1 MSVLRVTAAVEVMMV
16 EGCLDV
22 ADATAGAAA
31 VTGVGWNVL
40 VPIRGRDDVGGWA
53 AAAVLS
59 TAVAVDL

>member
-1 MSVLRVTAAVEVMMV
+1 M
-16 EGCLDV
+16 DV